1 MGFACGESG
10 GVLPRVAGFQGLR
23 LRCPAQ
29 PGCGDAEVG
38 AVYCRALRGGGC
50 LTGVAGAW
58 RVFVAGAWR
67 RWRTHHPGLRPPHL
81 EGGVC
86 GVVGTI
92 CGEDETE
99 LYGSP

>member
-10 GVLPRVAGFQGLR
+10 GALPRVAGVQGLR

-29 PGCGDAEVG
+29 PGCGDAEPG
-38 AVYCRALRGGGC
+38 AVHCREVRGGGC

-58 RVFVAGAWR
+58 RRQR
-67 RWRTHHPGLRPPHL
+67 RHHPGLRPPLL
-81 EGGVC
+81 EGGEC

-92 CGEDETE
+92 CGEDEAE